1 MQKKKRKKKACE
13 GSTWWVGGWASHE
26 AGEFSHPLSDA
37 PRVAGLALYR
47 PAFLQRLFSAR
58 FHASTWLRCKDPRG
72 DWVLGRGADF
82 DSKLTEWT
90 VIALIALHYYS
101 LAVPQICWCSITLEL
116 TRPLCP
122 VLSLTHSLTH
132 RPFNPSLVLFSRCIC
147 KLSTCFSW
155 KHGKVWFYFI
165 LFFLNGPITESG
177 FYFQNP
183 LNSTLLLRQQLCK
196 NYAKKAAKPKSI

>member
-1 MQKKKRKKKACE
+1 M
-13 GSTWWVGGWASHE
+13 SGGGGRVMKLANFLS
-26 AGEFSHPLSDA
+26 LSDA
-37 PRVAGLALYR
+37 PLVAGLALYR
-47 PAFLQRLFSAR
+47 PAFLQRLFTAR
-58 FHASTWLRCKDPRG
+58 FHTSTWLRCKDPRG

-122 VLSLTHSLTH
+122 VLWLTHPSTH

-147 KLSTCFSW
+147 KLSMYFSW
-155 KHGKVWFYFI
+155 KHGKVWFYFYFI
-165 LFFLNGPITESG
+165 FKVGLLFSKTFELNVPITTTIM
-177 FYFQNP
+177 QK
-183 LNSTLLLRQQLCK
+183 LCK
-196 NYAKKAAKPKSI
+196 KKKLPKQKSI